1 MPSAES
7 RQQNQEMARKQSR
20 HDFVP
25 DLRSHGYGSMH
36 SRPIDHDILTSDEE
50 EEVDFSRSGN
60 GSKSNLVRAATAFDY
75 QSQTVTWTEESR
87 HDFVPDLRSHG
98 YGSIHSRPIDHDIL
112 TSDEEEEVD
121 FSRSR
126 NGSKS
131 NLVRAATAFHYRSK
145 WTHGCRQTVT
155 RTEESRHDFVPDL
168 RSHGYGSMH
177 SRPID
182 HDILTSDEEEEVDFS
197 RSGNGSKSNLV
208 RAATA
213 FDYQSYQHQE
223 MGRKQSRHDFVP
235 DLRSHGSRNGS
246 TSNLVRAAT
255 TFEYQSQ
262 QNQEMGRKQSR
273 HDFVP
278 DLRSR
283 RNQEQNHQ

>member
-1 MPSAES
+1 
-7 RQQNQEMARKQSR
+7 
-20 HDFVP
+20 
-25 DLRSHGYGSMH
+25 MH

-75 QSQTVTWTEESR
+75 QSQTVTRTEESR
-87 HDFVPDLRSHG
+87 HEFVPDLRSHG

-121 FSRSR
+121 F
-126 NGSKS
+126 
-131 NLVRAATAFHYRSK
+131 
-145 WTHGCRQTVT
+145 
-155 RTEESRHDFVPDL
+155 P
-168 RSHGYGSMH
+168 
-177 SRPID
+177 
-182 HDILTSDEEEEVDFS
+182 

-278 DLRSR
+278 DLRSH
-283 RNQEQNHQ
+283 RNREQNHQ

>member
-131 NLVRAATAFHYRSK
+131 NLVRAATAFHYRS
-145 WTHGCRQTVT
+145 QTVT

-235 DLRSHGSRNGS
+235 DLRSHG
-246 TSNLVRAAT
+246 
-255 TFEYQSQ
+255 Q